1 MQNEKKG
8 EFWETVRIVFYAILL
23 SIVFRT
29 FAYEP
34 FNIPSSSMVPTLLV
48 GDYLFTSKLSYGY
61 SRYSL
66 PFRLPLIPGRIFFTP
81 PERGD
86 VVVFKLPRDNKTDY
100 IKRIIGLPG
109 DRIQVRGGILYINGY
124 AVERTRIGDYVIRDK
139 RGGFMSIP
147 LYLETLPNGRSHR
160 IVEIS
165 DEMTLD
171 NTDEFLVP
179 EGHYFTM
186 GDNRDNSMDSR
197 VLAGVGFVPESNLVG
212 RAERLFFSQD
222 GSAKVWQFWKWP
234 LAIRYG
240 RLFQEI
246 T

>member
-1 MQNEKKG
+1 M
-8 EFWETVRIVFYAILL
+8 
-23 SIVFRT
+23 
-29 FAYEP
+29 
-34 FNIPSSSMVPTLLV
+34 
-48 GDYLFTSKLSYGY
+48 
-61 SRYSL
+61 
-66 PFRLPLIPGRIFFTP
+66 
-81 PERGD
+81 
-86 VVVFKLPRDNKTDY
+86 VVFKLPRDNKTDY

-222 GSAKVWQFWKWP
+222 GSVKVWQFWKWP